1 MAVTVP
7 REGEQRRLR
16 GMTGTGVCDALALI
30 GVIAGVVPLFLHQWV
45 HVAVTF
51 VPRGAS
57 GGVLQRLGTD
67 LDKQVAA
74 VAEGEVNATI
84 SPTMWRYA
92 GHHFQ
97 AVFALL
103 LLVATIVLLAP
114 VIAPRARA
122 IARGVTCAASI
133 GAALVVGV
141 AFLRIQDRIA
151 TLPERIMAAMER
163 NVALRQSLNLTG
175 APQVSGGPGWPI
187 IATALGVA
195 FALIGTLTGFIIAL
209 RAPVT
214 FAILPHNP
222 QRATGDTKEDAD
234 GERERATTVP
244 DDGPTPDAH

>member
-1 MAVTVP
+1 MTLTVP

-16 GMTGTGVCDALALI
+16 GMTCTGICDALVLI
-30 GVIAGVVPLFLHQWV
+30 GVVAGGAPLFLHRWV

-84 SPTMWRYA
+84 SPTMWGYA
-92 GHHFQ
+92 GHRFQ

-103 LLVATIVLLAP
+103 LLIATNILLAP
-114 VIAPRARA
+114 VIAPRFRT
-122 IARGVTCAASI
+122 IARGVACAASI

-141 AFLRIQDRIA
+141 AFLRIQERIA
-151 TLPERIMAAMER
+151 TLPGRIIAAMER

-175 APQVSGGPGWPI
+175 APQVSGGPGWPM
-187 IATALGVA
+187 IAAALGVA
-195 FALIGTLTGFIIAL
+195 LALIGTLAGLILAL
-209 RAPVT
+209 RVPAT
-214 FAILPHNP
+214 FAILPHDP
-222 QRATGDTKEDAD
+222 QRATGDTKGDVD

-244 DDGPTPDAH
+244 DDEPAPDAH

>member
-7 REGEQRRLR
+7 HERQHDLLR
-16 GMTGTGVCDALALI
+16 GTTRTGVCNALALI
-30 GVIAGVVPLFLHQWV
+30 GVIAGVVPLFLHRWV

-74 VAEGEVNATI
+74 VTEGEVNATI
-84 SPTMWRYA
+84 SPTMWGYA

-103 LLVATIVLLAP
+103 LLVTTIALLAP
-114 VIAPRARA
+114 VIAPRFRT
-122 IARGVTCAASI
+122 IARGVACAASI

-163 NVALRQSLNLTG
+163 NVALRQSLNLIG
-175 APQVSGGPGWPI
+175 APQVSGGPGWPM
-187 IATALGVA
+187 IAAALGVA
-195 FALIGTLTGFIIAL
+195 LTLIGTLAGLIIAL
-209 RAPVT
+209 RALAT
-214 FAILPHNP
+214 FAILPHDP